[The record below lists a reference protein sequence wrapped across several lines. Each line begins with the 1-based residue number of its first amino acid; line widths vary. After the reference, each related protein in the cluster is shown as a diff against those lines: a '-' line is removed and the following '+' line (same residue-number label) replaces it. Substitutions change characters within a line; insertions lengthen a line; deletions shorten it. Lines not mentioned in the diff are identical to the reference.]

1 MTQDPAISAEYLA
14 TTPLPSTTWGPV
26 DIHAPG
32 AVAELHRRIAETQ
45 EALRV
50 RVELLLSLNVGRDDS
65 LLDAEGYPRSDICV
79 HTVRLA
85 RSQADMLH
93 NDLHQLTHQAQQA
106 VEAAFSRPAEERG
119 DLAGWSST
127 AGSTPGSTAGAQRPS
142 SSSPAGG
149 SASNVGQRLS
159 APVGGLPATAPTD
172 VLDGAFATVN
182 VVIPHSPAHEAGLRE
197 GDVLYRWQ
205 AEDQLPAFSSSEDRE
220 HNYHTFGRVVMSTAT
235 HAHSMSLGIFRPSTQ
250 STLELVLRP
259 RRTGTSPGVLGC
271 MLVKIEE

>member
-182 VVIPHSPAHEAGLRE
+182 VVIPHSPAHEAVRQVDSRSACACICPPPPLLIIVPA
-197 GDVLYRWQ
+197 VLVSVGFVLVAAARTRARARTHKYPGPSRGGCALSLAGRGSAPRLFIQ
-205 AEDQLPAFSSSEDRE
+205 RGSRAQLPHVR
-220 HNYHTFGRVVMSTAT
+220 
-235 HAHSMSLGIFRPSTQ
+235 
-250 STLELVLRP
+250 
-259 RRTGTSPGVLGC
+259 
-271 MLVKIEE
+271 